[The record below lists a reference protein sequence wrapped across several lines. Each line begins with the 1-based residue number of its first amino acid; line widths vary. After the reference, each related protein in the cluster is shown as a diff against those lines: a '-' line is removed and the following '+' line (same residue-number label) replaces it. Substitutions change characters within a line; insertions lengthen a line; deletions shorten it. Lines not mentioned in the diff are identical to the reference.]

1 MSDGVLSM
9 SGGVWSSSGDSSVT
23 VQKEEI
29 LLKVDLF
36 LSVQGRRNKS
46 MLKIHSWEILLNIV
60 TNTENSI
67 KHCDKYR

>member
-36 LSVQGRRNKS
+36 KVQGRRSKS
-46 MLKIHSWEILLNIV
+46 TLKIYSWEILLNIV
-60 TNTENSI
+60 TNTDE
-67 KHCDKYR
+67 KCV

>member
-1 MSDGVLSM
+1 MVSGGVWSM

-46 MLKIHSWEILLNIV
+46 MLKIYSWEILLNIV
-60 TNTENSI
+60 TNTENST
-67 KHCDKYR
+67 Y